1 MPVTLQVARHGS
13 KPVGQYVKTEHAGA
27 QDVLHKLIN
36 SPAKPQGRG
45 ETGPILVAVLGQQ
58 TSFTDD
64 KLKETPAQPQGRGET
79 GPILVTGLGQ
89 QTSFTDEKLKEMSFS
104 VQDHGL
110 IRAAY
115 YAYSYHHNLV
125 LRPEDIWFAI
135 LTQFS
140 FYVNA
145 NSEKLRSSFVAHE
158 GKKGLVLR
166 DRAQADMGLMCR
178 NMTKLIDENIVDE
191 KLREWILP
199 SFTTTTINDEVVAA
213 VIMMGTL
220 QRHFQYVYDCSHCGI
235 PRVTLLG
242 ELSDWEDIQR
252 RIEKLT
258 EYGEEPSR
266 FCEMLRPILQY
277 MILSF
282 KTPEDREVVDFW
294 SQIISH
300 ISGSGMN
307 HLDGWLVV
315 FCFWDE
321 KGKCQVKEP
330 RYHRLFASRGT
341 PASKAPYNSV
351 NFNDVPCGFVSCPL
365 TYISPD
371 KEVISV
377 KLLAGLA
384 GFELSK
390 SLYESLPTAEVES
403 NTAASEEENKSQSG
417 VSGLYSKLKATGTAG
432 EKLHQSTQGK
442 SRISL
447 IHNEKASPE
456 ADTIQPVAGW
466 WMYKD
471 AAGEDDGK
479 SPSQFYQDKM
489 ANGWDGQV
497 STGYVQKDGKMRIKE
512 ELPRDNKR
520 VRLYEG
526 PRIE

>member
-1 MPVTLQVARHGS
+1 MPVTLQVATHDS
-13 KPVGQYVKTEHAGA
+13 KVVSQYVKTEHGGS
-27 QDVLHKLIN
+27 QDVLQKLIH
-36 SPAKPQGRG
+36 SPAQSQAGG
-45 ETGPILVAVLGQQ
+45 EIGPILVTGSGQQ
-58 TSFTDD
+58 TSFTD
-64 KLKETPAQPQGRGET
+64 A
-79 GPILVTGLGQ
+79 
-89 QTSFTDEKLKEMSFS
+89 KLKEMKFS

-115 YAYSYHHNLV
+115 YAYSFHHNLV

-166 DRAQADMGLMCR
+166 DPGQDDMGLMCR
-178 NMTKLIDENIVDE
+178 NMTKLIDENIVDK

-199 SFTTTTINDEVVAA
+199 SFTTTTLNDEVVAA

-220 QRHFQYVYDCSHCGI
+220 QRYFEYVFDCTCCGI

-252 RIEKLT
+252 RVEKLS

-266 FCEMLRPILQY
+266 FCELLRPILQY

-282 KTPEDREVVDFW
+282 KIPEDPGVVDFW
-294 SQIISH
+294 SKIIH
-300 ISGSGMN
+300 HNQGSGMN
-307 HLDGWLVV
+307 SLDGWLVA

-321 KGKCQVKEP
+321 KGKCLVKEP
-330 RYHRLFASRGT
+330 RFSGDGKSDATSSLKVPFH
-341 PASKAPYNSV
+341 SV
-351 NFNDVPCGFVSCPL
+351 EFDDVPCGFVSCPL

-371 KEVISV
+371 KEVISA

-384 GFELSK
+384 GFELTK
-390 SLYESLPTAEVES
+390 SLYDILPVAEVES

-417 VSGLYSKLKATGTAG
+417 LSRLFSKLKATGTPA
-432 EKLHQSTQGK
+432 EKLQPGTQGK

-447 IHNEKASPE
+447 LHSEKASHE
-456 ADTIQPVAGW
+456 ADTLQPASGW
-466 WMYKD
+466 WMYR
-471 AAGEDDGK
+471 GEAREDTGK
-479 SPSQFYQDKM
+479 SRAQFYEDKM
-489 ANGWDGQV
+489 ANDWNGQV
-497 STGYVQKDGKMRIKE
+497 STGYVQEDGKTVIVKE
-512 ELPRDNKR
+512 GLPSDYT
-520 VRLYEG
+520 L
-526 PRIE
+526 

>member
-1 MPVTLQVARHGS
+1 MPVTLQVAKHDS
-13 KPVGQYVKTEHAGA
+13 KPVGQYVSTDHGGS
-27 QDVLHKLIN
+27 QDVLHKLIH
-36 SPAKPQGRG
+36 S
-45 ETGPILVAVLGQQ
+45 TV
-58 TSFTDD
+58 
-64 KLKETPAQPQGRGET
+64 QPHSRGET
-79 GPILVTGLGQ
+79 GPILVTGLGP
-89 QTSFTDEKLKEMSFS
+89 QTSFTDAKLKEMSFS

-115 YAYSYHHNLV
+115 YAYSFHHNLV

-145 NSEKLRSSFVAHE
+145 NSENLRSSFVAHE

-166 DRAQADMGLMCR
+166 DPGQADMGLMCR

-220 QRHFQYVYDCSHCGI
+220 QRYFEYVFDASCCGI

-252 RIEKLT
+252 RIEKLS

-266 FCEMLRPILQY
+266 FCELLRPILQY

-282 KTPEDREVVDFW
+282 KTPEDPAVVDFW
-294 SQIISH
+294 SKIISH
-300 ISGSGMN
+300 TSGSGMN
-307 HLDGWLVV
+307 YLDGWLVA

-321 KGKCQVKEP
+321 NGKCRVREP
-330 RYHRLFASRGT
+330 RYFEYSSHRT
-341 PASKAPYNSV
+341 PPSIKAPYHSV

-371 KEVISV
+371 KEVINA

-390 SLYESLPTAEVES
+390 SLYESLPIAEVES
-403 NTAASEEENKSQSG
+403 NTATNEEENKSQSG
-417 VSGLYSKLKATGTAG
+417 LSRLFSKFKATETAG
-432 EKLHQSTQGK
+432 EKLHPSTQGK
-442 SRISL
+442 LRISL
-447 IHNEKASPE
+447 LHSEKASHD
-456 ADTIQPVAGW
+456 ADTIQPVSGW

-471 AAGEDDGK
+471 EAGEDDGK
-479 SPSQFYQDKM
+479 SRSQFYEDKM
-489 ANGWDGQV
+489 ANDWNGQV
-497 STGYVQKDGKMRIKE
+497 STGYIQKDGKMVVKD
-512 ELPRDNKR
+512 ELPRDNSM
-520 VRLYEG
+520 
-526 PRIE
+526 

>member
-1 MPVTLQVARHGS
+1 MPVTLQVAKHDS
-13 KPVGQYVKTEHAGA
+13 NPVGQYVNTDHTGS
-27 QDVLHKLIN
+27 QDVLHKLIH
-36 SPAKPQGRG
+36 SPAQ
-45 ETGPILVAVLGQQ
+45 
-58 TSFTDD
+58 
-64 KLKETPAQPQGRGET
+64 AQARGET

-89 QTSFTDEKLKEMSFS
+89 QTSFTDAKLKEMRFS

-166 DRAQADMGLMCR
+166 DPGQADMGLMCR

-199 SFTTTTINDEVVAA
+199 SFTTTTINDDVVAA

-220 QRHFQYVYDCSHCGI
+220 QRYFQYVFDASCCGI

-242 ELSDWEDIQR
+242 ELSDWEDIQQ

-266 FCEMLRPILQY
+266 FCELLRPILHY

-294 SQIISH
+294 SKIISH
-300 ISGSGMN
+300 TSGSGMN
-307 HLDGWLVV
+307 YLDGWLVA

-321 KGKCQVKEP
+321 KGKCLVREP
-330 RYHRLFASRGT
+330 EYFRYPSRRT
-341 PASKAPYNSV
+341 PSVKAPYHSV
-351 NFNDVPCGFVSCPL
+351 HFNNVPCGFVSCPL
-365 TYISPD
+365 TYLSPE
-371 KEVISV
+371 KEVISA

-390 SLYESLPTAEVES
+390 SLYESLPTAEAIAEAES
-403 NTAASEEENKSQSG
+403 NTTASEESKTAASEEENKNQSG
-417 VSGLYSKLKATGTAG
+417 LSRLFSKLKATDTAG
-432 EKLHQSTQGK
+432 GNLHPSTQGK
-442 SRISL
+442 TRISL
-447 IHNEKASPE
+447 LHTEQASHE
-456 ADTIQPVAGW
+456 ADTIQPVSGW
-466 WMYKD
+466 WMYRD
-471 AAGEDDGK
+471 EAGEHNDK

-489 ANGWDGQV
+489 ENDWNGQV
-497 STGYVQKDGKMRIKE
+497 STGYIQKDGKMVVKD
-512 ELPRDNKR
+512 ELPSD
-520 VRLYEG
+520 G
-526 PRIE
+526 FFM

>member
-1 MPVTLQVARHGS
+1 MPVTLQVAKHDS
-13 KPVGQYVKTEHAGA
+13 NPVGQNVNTDHGGS
-27 QDVLHKLIN
+27 QDVLNKLIH
-36 SPAKPQGRG
+36 SPVVLEQADG
-45 ETGPILVAVLGQQ
+45 EA
-58 TSFTDD
+58 
-64 KLKETPAQPQGRGET
+64 

-89 QTSFTDEKLKEMSFS
+89 QTSFTDAKLKEMSFS

-115 YAYSYHHNLV
+115 YAYSNHHNLV

-166 DRAQADMGLMCR
+166 DSGQADMGLMCR

-199 SFTTTTINDEVVAA
+199 SFTTTTVDDEVVAA

-220 QRHFQYVYDCSHCGI
+220 QRYFEYLFDAFCCGI

-266 FCEMLRPILQY
+266 FCELLRPILQY

-282 KTPEDREVVDFW
+282 KTPEDLEVVDFW
-294 SQIISH
+294 SKIISH
-300 ISGSGMN
+300 TAGSGVN
-307 HLDGWLVV
+307 YLDGWLVA

-321 KGKCQVKEP
+321 KGKCRVKEP
-330 RYHRLFASRGT
+330 EYFSYSSQRT
-341 PASKAPYNSV
+341 PSIKAPYHWV
-351 NFNDVPCGFVSCPL
+351 DFHDVPCGFVSCPL

-371 KEVISV
+371 KEVISAR
-377 KLLAGLA
+377 LLAGLA

-390 SLYESLPTAEVES
+390 SIYESLPIAEVES
-403 NTAASEEENKSQSG
+403 NTAASEEENKNQSG
-417 VSGLYSKLKATGTAG
+417 LFRLFSKLMATDTPG
-432 EKLHQSTQGK
+432 EQLHPSTPGK
-442 SRISL
+442 PRLSL
-447 IHNEKASPE
+447 LHSEKASHE
-456 ADTIQPVAGW
+456 SDTIQPVSGW

-471 AAGEDDGK
+471 EAGEDDGK
-479 SPSQFYQDKM
+479 SRSQLYQDKM
-489 ANGWDGQV
+489 ANEWNGQV
-497 STGYVQKDGKMRIKE
+497 STGYIQKDGKMVVKD
-512 ELPRDNKR
+512 ELPRDHFM
-520 VRLYEG
+520 
-526 PRIE
+526 